1 MIVRISD
8 IADAQGGIVLSR
20 KEAKKPGANSH
31 KYKRLTLRALSDIGF
46 IEDSELEDFF
56 SSESLNNALFTQI
69 DDVVVRLAFPLFPAI
84 VSEGHKG
91 LLVPSQ
97 VVVLKVRDRNVIIPE
112 FLRLCL
118 ARKDILDWVQKIE
131 SGTAQRTVKIGTI
144 LDLQIAVPDLDTQRR
159 AVAIDELCRKRER
172 LYHAL
177 IEQERLKTDYII
189 ENIIG
194 GNT

>member
-1 MIVRISD
+1 MVVRISD

-20 KEAKKPGANSH
+20 KEAKNPGDNSH
-31 KYKRLTLRALSDIGF
+31 KYKRLTLRALSDSGF

-56 SSESLNNALFTQI
+56 SLESLNNALFTQI
-69 DDVVVRLAFPLFPAI
+69 DDVVSRLALPLSPAV
-84 VSEGHKG
+84 VSEAYRG

-97 VVVLKVRDRNVIIPE
+97 VAVLKVRDRNVIIPE

-118 ARKDILDWVQKIE
+118 ARKDILDRVQKIE

-144 LDLQIAVPDLDTQRR
+144 LDLQIAVPDLDTQRK
-159 AVAIDELCRKRER
+159 AVAIDELNRKRAR
-172 LYHAL
+172 LYSTL
-177 IEQERLKTDYII
+177 IEQERMITDHII

-194 GNT
+194 GNI